1 MVVRGEEE
9 VEEAEEEEE
18 AAKTNRLLLMILQVE
33 QVSPTAIAMAM
44 AIHHLLVGEEVEEEV
59 GEEDAK
65 IAIQVMILPA
75 DHHRLHHLPRI
86 LLPLVPQ
93 VPGY

>member
-75 DHHRLHHLPRI
+75 DHHRLHHLPRM